1 MKAVILAGGYG
12 KRLQPLT
19 LRTPKGILPVADSTI
34 IEMTLK
40 ELEKLKIEKAILSL
54 NKNQSKVKD
63 LLNERYKGIKI
74 EYVFEDSKKDAD
86 KLGAIGALA
95 FIIKKFGQ
103 DDYIILGSD
112 NYIKGL
118 NYEKMLKQHKEKNS
132 EATIALYELSDM
144 TKVSSYG
151 IAVLNDE
158 KNIKRFQEKPKVEE
172 ANSKLASTFNYLI
185 TKNFSKKILEYV
197 NMKQKE
203 GKKSDNI
210 GDLWEYYLKNSKIH
224 GFEFSGEWGDI
235 GKPLPYIEINHKALN
250 NVKRDISRD
259 ADYGNNVKIS
269 GNVIIKKGCKIK
281 DNTIIIGPCF
291 IDKNV
296 TIGENSMIG
305 PYTTILHDTI
315 IGKNNFINGSILF
328 EKIKTKEKVKIT
340 RALIDGGCEIK
351 ENNKIEEQAT
361 IGYLCTIEK
370 DSQILYNTKLW
381 PFLTIGKNSTINGM
395 IKYEIDYIKF
405 EPRIKNSKY
414 WK

>member
-1 MKAVILAGGYG
+1 
-12 KRLQPLT
+12 
-19 LRTPKGILPVADSTI
+19 
-34 IEMTLK
+34 MTLK
-40 ELEKLKIEKAILSL
+40 ELEKLKIEKVILSL
-54 NKNQSKVKD
+54 NKNQSKVKE
-63 LLNERYKGIKI
+63 LLDERYKGIKI
-74 EYVFEDSKKDAD
+74 EYVFEDSKKDSD

-118 NYEKMLKQHKEKNS
+118 DYAKMLQQHKEKKS
-132 EATIALYELSDM
+132 DATIALYELNDM
-144 TKVSSYG
+144 SKVSYYG
-151 IAVLNDE
+151 IALINAD
-158 KNIKRFQEKPKVEE
+158 KRITDFQEKPKVEE

-197 NMKQKE
+197 ALQIKK
-203 GKKSDNI
+203 GKKPDNV
-210 GDLWEYYLKNSKIH
+210 GDLWEYYLESSSIH
-224 GFEFSGEWGDI
+224 GFEFSGEWGDL

-250 NVKRDISRD
+250 FVKREISRE
-259 ADYGNNVKIS
+259 AEYGLNIKIS

-281 DNTIIIGPCF
+281 DNAIIIGPCF
-291 IDKNV
+291 LDENV
-296 TIGENSMIG
+296 TIGENSIIG

-315 IGKNNFINGSILF
+315 IGKDNFINGSILF
-328 EKIKTKEKVKIT
+328 EKIKTHENVKIT
-340 RALIDGGCEIK
+340 RALIDGGCEIQ

-361 IGYLCTIEK
+361 IGYSCTIEK

-381 PFLTIGKNSTINGM
+381 PFLTVGKNSTINGT
-395 IKYEIDYIKF
+395 INYELVYIKF